1 MFIPSEVCRCQR
13 EVLTAFSTQKNIAF
27 GYRKK
32 PGIATWL
39 FYIYFHFSVIFFYVY
54 ICETYA
60 TLDTTK
66 G

>member
-1 MFIPSEVCRCQR
+1 M
-13 EVLTAFSTQKNIAF
+13 TFSTQKNIAF
-27 GYRKK
+27 GYRKNQVSL
-32 PGIATWL
+32 PGCSIS
-39 FYIYFHFSVIFFYVY
+39 IFHFSVIFFYVY

>member
-1 MFIPSEVCRCQR
+1 MDIEKTRYR
-13 EVLTAFSTQKNIAF
+13 YLAVL
-27 GYRKK
+27 Y
-32 PGIATWL
+32 L
-39 FYIYFHFSVIFFYVY
+39 FHFSVIFFYVY

>member
-1 MFIPSEVCRCQR
+1 MLSVHKKILLLDIE
-13 EVLTAFSTQKNIAF
+13 
-27 GYRKK
+27 K

>member
-1 MFIPSEVCRCQR
+1 M
-13 EVLTAFSTQKNIAF
+13 STRGIDDFQYTKNIAF
-27 GYRKK
+27 GYKK
-32 PGIATWL
+32 PGITTWL
-39 FYIYFHFSVIFFYVY
+39 FCDYFYFSVIFFYVY